1 MNARTDKTND
11 HHSETHSSEMKSLII
26 DVTEKQKIPSSLLE
40 HARELR
46 KRMTDAEELMW
57 ELLRNRNFL
66 GLKFRREHPVLPG
79 YILDFYCQKYQL
91 DIEIDGGYHETR
103 DQKDID
109 TGREQTLT
117 ELGIHILRFTNEEVL
132 EQTELVLQRIADA
145 VSLIKSSS
153 LPLSQG
159 RGVAR

>member
-26 DVTEKQKIPSSLLE
+26 DVTEKQKIPSSLLA

-132 EQTELVLQRIADA
+132 EQTELVLQRIADV
-145 VSLIKSSS
+145 VSLVKSSP
-153 LPLSQG
+153 LPLSHG